1 MKTRKTLL
9 ALLIVTAAACSTL
22 QVTSDWDHTVDFAKY
37 RTFDLREGTKI
48 SDSLIEQRIERGI
61 VSQLEAKG
69 LRRAENNPDLLVYTH
84 VRISNQRQIDYN
96 TFGYGGW
103 YGWGGWRTGGWGT
116 TTATVR
122 DIPVGTLI
130 VDLVDARK
138 KALVWRGTATDTISS
153 DPNARSQEKVDN
165 ALTKVFATFPPPPA
179 KS

>member
-1 MKTRKTLL
+1 MKTLRGLL
-9 ALLIVTAAACSTL
+9 ALLIVTAAACSSL
-22 QVTSDWDHTVDFAKY
+22 QVTSDWDHTVDFSKY
-37 RTFDLREGTKI
+37 KTFALREGTKI

-69 LRRAENNPDLLVYTH
+69 LRRVENNADLLVYTH
-84 VRISNQRQIDYN
+84 VRVSNQRQIDYN

-130 VDLVDARK
+130 VDLVDAPK

-153 DPNARSQEKVDN
+153 DPNSRSQEKVDQ
-165 ALTKVFATFPPPPA
+165 ALAKVFATFPPAPA